1 MPKKNVYFNKPPR
14 FELCYN
20 GNINQSKT
28 ILPLIPLA
36 LSLSGCTTGIPTEV
50 TFQNTSGES
59 GSIHTDFQQ
68 SFLDAV
74 DNDKFISEQDQ
85 ETFGRTSSSK
95 PNPIRFSWKYKSDS
109 IKKPNKAILKISEDE
124 NLISD
129 VWTYETTNKELD
141 VYNLKVNTT
150 YYFNISLDYNGTVF
164 TSETYSKKVSDTALR
179 NIYIDGVRNVRD
191 IGGYK
196 VDNGVIKQGLLYRS
210 AEYNGTFGSV
220 VSDLGKEQ
228 LVNTLGIKSDIDLR
242 RTLNFANPKDEISSI
257 SESPLGSTIHWVSLP
272 MYFGGMNIFTYNSN
286 LENIKSFFEYLSD
299 EENYP
304 AIFHCVRGTDRTG
317 ALSYALGAL
326 LGMSEKD
333 LMKDYLFSNFDDLNS
348 NPLKS
353 SNITGKAMYVY
364 QISQKEG
371 NSLSEKAENYL
382 IDNVGLSKET
392 LDKIKDILIENE

>member
-1 MPKKNVYFNKPPR
+1 MNH
-14 FELCYN
+14 
-20 GNINQSKT
+20 SKT
-28 ILPLIPLA
+28 ILLLIPLT

-68 SFLDAV
+68 SFLNAE

-124 NLISD
+124 NLITD
-129 VWTYETTNKELD
+129 VLTYETTNKELD

-196 VDNGVIKQGLLYRS
+196 VDNGIIKQGLLYRS

-220 VSDLGKEQ
+220 ITDLGKEQ
-228 LVNTLGIKSDIDLR
+228 LVNTLGIKSDVDLR
-242 RTLNFANPKDEISSI
+242 RSLDFANPKDEISSI
-257 SESPLGSTIHWVSLP
+257 SESPLGSEINWVSLP

-286 LENIKSFFEYLSD
+286 LENIKSFFEYLSNKD
-299 EENYP
+299 NYP
-304 AIFHCVRGTDRTG
+304 AIFHCVRGTDR
-317 ALSYALGAL
+317 LG
-326 LGMSEKD
+326 
-333 LMKDYLFSNFDDLNS
+333 
-348 NPLKS
+348 P
-353 SNITGKAMYVY
+353 
-364 QISQKEG
+364 
-371 NSLSEKAENYL
+371 
-382 IDNVGLSKET
+382 
-392 LDKIKDILIENE
+392 